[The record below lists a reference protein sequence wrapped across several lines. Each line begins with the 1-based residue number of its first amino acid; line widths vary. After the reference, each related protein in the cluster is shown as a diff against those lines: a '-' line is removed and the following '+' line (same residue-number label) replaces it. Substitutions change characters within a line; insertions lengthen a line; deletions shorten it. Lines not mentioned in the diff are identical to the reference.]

1 MARKQTRAGWFFSC
15 LFLLSFLPYKRPE
28 HLSTAI
34 LTPTEKSM
42 RSFSHAFLCE
52 EKVKKAVSGR
62 SEKHKYAHMHTYR
75 HINTAVNFK
84 LLNIDNR

>member
-52 EKVKKAVSGR
+52 EKVKKS
-62 SEKHKYAHMHTYR
+62 SFWEK
-75 HINTAVNFK
+75 
-84 LLNIDNR
+84 